1 VLNWFSEASPFELFA
16 LVTGLGAVI
25 LLIRQ
30 NIWTWPVGL
39 LYATVSVWVFY
50 RDGLYGQL
58 LLHVFFV
65 GMNLYGWWY
74 WTRGGQQEGASV
86 AVIRLNLQGVLLAL
100 GCGLLGTL
108 LLGYLI
114 NAVADSAFA
123 WPDAA
128 ITAGSFVAMYLQARK
143 YLESWVFWF
152 VLDIGS
158 IALYLA
164 AGLSFYALLYLV
176 YLALAGVGYAEW
188 RKSIN
193 SSISSN
199 LHSSL

>member
-1 VLNWFSEASPFELFA
+1 VLNWFSEAQPFELFA

-50 RDGLYGQL
+50 NDGLYGQL
-58 LLHVFFV
+58 LLHLVFV
-65 GMNLYGWWY
+65 AMNLYGWWY
-74 WTRGGQQEGASV
+74 WARAGEPEGSADGDPV
-86 AVIRLNLQGVLLAL
+86 PVIRLTGQGYLIAL
-100 GCGLLGTL
+100 GCGALCTL
-108 LLGYLI
+108 VLGYLI
-114 NAVADSAFA
+114 NAISDSAFA
-123 WPDAA
+123 WPDAL
-128 ITAGSFVAMYLQARK
+128 ITSGSFVAMYLQARK

-164 AGLSFYALLYLV
+164 SDLHFYALLYLV
-176 YLALAGVGYAEW
+176 YLGLAGAGYREW
-188 RKSIN
+188 QKSAN
-193 SSISSN
+193 SSS
-199 LHSSL
+199 

>member
-1 VLNWFSEASPFELFA
+1 VLNWFSQASAFELFA

-50 RDGLYGQL
+50 SDELYGQL

-74 WTRGGQQEGASV
+74 WSSGGRQGPDGQEGDEIP
-86 AVIRLNLQGVLLAL
+86 VIRLHGAGLLLAL
-100 GCGLLGTL
+100 GAGALGTL

-114 NAVADSAFA
+114 NAISDSAFA
-123 WPDAA
+123 WPDAL
-128 ITAGSFVAMYLQARK
+128 ITSGSFVAMYLQARK
-143 YLESWVFWF
+143 YLESWLFWF
-152 VLDIGS
+152 VIDIGS
-158 IALYLA
+158 IGLYLA
-164 AGLSFYALLYLV
+164 ADLQFYALLYLV
-176 YLALAGVGYAEW
+176 YLGLAVAGYVEW
-188 RKSIN
+188 RKSD
-193 SSISSN
+193 SSSS
-199 LHSSL
+199 

>member
-1 VLNWFSEASPFELFA
+1 MLNWFSEAQPFELFA

-50 RDGLYGQL
+50 NDGLCGQL
-58 LLHVFFV
+58 LLHLVFV
-65 GMNLYGWWY
+65 AMNLYGWWY
-74 WTRGGQQEGASV
+74 WGRAGEPEGSAYGGQV
-86 AVIRLNLQGVLLAL
+86 PVIRLTGQGYLIAL
-100 GCGLLGTL
+100 GCGALCTL
-108 LLGYLI
+108 VLGYLI
-114 NAVADSAFA
+114 NAISDSAFA
-123 WPDAA
+123 WPDAL
-128 ITAGSFVAMYLQARK
+128 ITSGSFVAMYLQARK

-164 AGLSFYALLYLV
+164 SDLHFYALLYLV
-176 YLALAGVGYAEW
+176 YLGLAGAGYREW
-188 RKSIN
+188 QKSAN
-193 SSISSN
+193 SSS
-199 LHSSL
+199 

>member
-1 VLNWFSEASPFELFA
+1 MLNWFSEASPFELFA

-74 WTRGGQQEGASV
+74 WTRGGQAEDETV
-86 AVIRLNLQGVLLAL
+86 PVIRLHARGYLLAL
-100 GCGLLGTL
+100 GCGAIGTL
-108 LLGYLI
+108 ALGDLI
-114 NAVADSAFA
+114 NAVGDSAFA

-128 ITAGSFVAMYLQARK
+128 VTSGSFVAMYLQARK

-176 YLALAGVGYAEW
+176 YLGLAVAGYIEW

-193 SSISSN
+193 SS
-199 LHSSL
+199 L

>member
-1 VLNWFSEASPFELFA
+1 VLDWFSQASSFELFA

-30 NIWTWPVGL
+30 NIWTWPIGL

-74 WTRGGQQEGASV
+74 WVHGGQEEGEALPVVRLQSQGYLI
-86 AVIRLNLQGVLLAL
+86 AV
-100 GCGLLGTL
+100 GCGAMGAL

-114 NAVADSAFA
+114 NAISDSAFA
-123 WPDAA
+123 WVS
-128 ITAGSFVAMYLQARK
+128 TGTQVS
-143 YLESWVFWF
+143 
-152 VLDIGS
+152 
-158 IALYLA
+158 
-164 AGLSFYALLYLV
+164 
-176 YLALAGVGYAEW
+176 
-188 RKSIN
+188 
-193 SSISSN
+193 
-199 LHSSL
+199 

>member
-1 VLNWFSEASPFELFA
+1 MLNWFSEAQPFELFA

-50 RDGLYGQL
+50 NDGLYGRL
-58 LLHVFFV
+58 LLHLVFV
-65 GMNLYGWWY
+65 AMNLYGWWY
-74 WTRGGQQEGASV
+74 WGRAGEPEGSADGGQV
-86 AVIRLNLQGVLLAL
+86 PVIRLTGQGYLIAL
-100 GCGLLGTL
+100 GCGALCTL
-108 LLGYLI
+108 VLGYLI
-114 NAVADSAFA
+114 NAISDSAFA
-123 WPDAA
+123 WPDAL
-128 ITAGSFVAMYLQARK
+128 ITSGSFVAMYLQARK

-164 AGLSFYALLYLV
+164 SDLHFYALLYLV
-176 YLALAGVGYAEW
+176 YLGLAGAGYREW
-188 RKSIN
+188 QKSAN
-193 SSISSN
+193 SSS
-199 LHSSL
+199 

>member
-1 VLNWFSEASPFELFA
+1 VLDWFSQASSFELFA

-30 NIWTWPVGL
+30 NIWTWPIGL

-74 WTRGGQQEGASV
+74 WVHGGQEEGEALPVVRLQSQGYLI
-86 AVIRLNLQGVLLAL
+86 AV
-100 GCGLLGTL
+100 GCGAMGAL

-114 NAVADSAFA
+114 NAISDSAFA
-123 WPDAA
+123 WPDALV
-128 ITAGSFVAMYLQARK
+128 TSGSFVAMYLQARK

-152 VLDIGS
+152 VIDIGS

-164 AGLSFYALLYLV
+164 ADLHFYALLYLV
-176 YLALAGVGYAEW
+176 YLGLAVAGYIEW
-188 RKSIN
+188 RNSAN
-193 SSISSN
+193 SSS
-199 LHSSL
+199 